1 MSTMPIQK
9 KKKLPPGSIVPDT
22 GDVPAEVIQ
31 RMKDE
36 KETEKY
42 LKANPDITPSSQ
54 PYKNNAEYLKEEEL
68 NRERMKRSKRYSET
82 LKELENPKKKAE

>member
-9 KKKLPPGSIVPDT
+9 KKKLPPGSIIPDT
-22 GDVPAEVIQ
+22 DGVPAEVIQ
-31 RMKDE
+31 RMRD
-36 KETEKY
+36 KEESEKY
-42 LKANPDITPSSQ
+42 LKANPDIKPSTQ
-54 PYKNNAEYLKEEEL
+54 PYKDNAEYLKEEEL

>member
-22 GDVPAEVIQ
+22 DDVPAEVIQ

-42 LKANPDITPSSQ
+42 RKANPDVAPAPSA
-54 PYKNNAEYLKEEEL
+54 YKNNDEYLKENEA
-68 NRERMKRSKRYSET
+68 NKERMKRSTRYSET
-82 LKELENPKKKAE
+82 LKELENPKKKK

>member
-22 GDVPAEVIQ
+22 DDVPVEVIQ

-36 KETEKY
+36 RETEKY
-42 LKANPDITPSSQ
+42 LKANPDVTPAPSA
-54 PYKNNAEYLKEEEL
+54 YKNNDEYLKENEA
-68 NRERMKRSKRYSET
+68 NKERMKRSMRYSET
-82 LKELENPKKKAE
+82 LKELENPKKKK